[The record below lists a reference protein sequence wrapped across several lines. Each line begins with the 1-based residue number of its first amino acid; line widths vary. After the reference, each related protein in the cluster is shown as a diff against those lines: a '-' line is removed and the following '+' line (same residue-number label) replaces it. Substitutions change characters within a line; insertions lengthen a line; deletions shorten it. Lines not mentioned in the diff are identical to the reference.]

1 MELGSS
7 LVAAGAEA
15 ERSEEEEE
23 VTEELVE
30 AAKQK
35 VIPPGMC
42 ACDVCGE
49 LAAHRRKWC
58 LSPDS
63 NLRTRCRCPLRYT
76 QLCTKD
82 VPRRR
87 RFHEQATRA
96 GKLAA
101 LERLESE
108 NHALCQKLPNLS
120 VWVYALAHQAV
131 YLMHLKKYIDG
142 RLGWAMVKLSL
153 CAEGGAK
160 RSWQALWT

>member
-23 VTEELVE
+23 EVTEQLVE

-58 LSPDS
+58 LSPD
-63 NLRTRCRCPLRYT
+63 
-76 QLCTKD
+76 
-82 VPRRR
+82 
-87 RFHEQATRA
+87 
-96 GKLAA
+96 
-101 LERLESE
+101 
-108 NHALCQKLPNLS
+108 
-120 VWVYALAHQAV
+120 
-131 YLMHLKKYIDG
+131 
-142 RLGWAMVKLSL
+142 
-153 CAEGGAK
+153 
-160 RSWQALWT
+160 